1 MKPKYLAKLFVLV
14 LTCALTLGATGK
26 SSEIQRMG
34 IFVSNFTEQG
44 LYDFDLEEDGDPNL
58 AHFGNPAFTEELIKF
73 GLTHNVINRSKS
85 TVKSCPKKRCPDGP
99 HIMSGKSVAESVR
112 KYFDL
117 NIKNKTFSE
126 DTITVPYDGKNYHF
140 DASDFRPGKVY
151 YAEVQKVSH
160 ENGVIT
166 MTGEL
171 YNVKNKKD
179 RPATF
184 TATAKPHIWNDKD
197 TWAILSLTVDW
208 K

>member
-14 LTCALTLGATGK
+14 LTCALMLAVK
-26 SSEIQRMG
+26 SQPSERDRMG
-34 IFVSNFTEQG
+34 IFISNFTEQG
-44 LYDFDLEEDGDPNL
+44 LYDFDLEADGDPDM
-58 AHFGNPAFTEELIKF
+58 AHFGNPAFTDELIKF
-73 GLTHNVINRSKS
+73 GLTHNVINRAKS
-85 TVKSCPKKRCPDGP
+85 TLKLCPKKRCPDGP
-99 HIMSGKSVAESVR
+99 HIMTGKSVAESVR

-117 NIKNKTFSE
+117 NIKNKTVDE
-126 DTITVPYDGKNYHF
+126 DTTTLVYDGKNYHF
-140 DASDFRPGKVY
+140 DADDLRPGKVY
-151 YAEVQKVSH
+151 YAEVQDVSRSR
-160 ENGVIT
+160 GVIT

-197 TWAILSLTVDW
+197 TWAILSLKVDW

>member
-14 LTCALTLGATGK
+14 LTCALTLGASKQSG
-26 SSEIQRMG
+26 EIQRMG

-44 LYDFDLEEDGDPNL
+44 LYDFDLEAEGDPDL
-58 AHFGNPAFTEELIKF
+58 AHFGNPVFTSELIKF
-73 GLTHNVINRSKS
+73 GITHNVINRSKS
-85 TVKSCPKKRCPDGP
+85 TVKTCPDKRCPDGP

-117 NIKNKTFSE
+117 NIKNQTVDE
-126 DTITVPYDGKNYHF
+126 DTITIPYDGKNYHF
-140 DASDFRPGKVY
+140 NASDFKPETVY
-151 YAEVQKVSH
+151 YAEVQNVSRR
-160 ENGVIT
+160 NGIIT

-184 TATAKPHIWNDKD
+184 RATAKPHIWDDKD
-197 TWAILSLTVDW
+197 TWSILSLSVDW

>member
-1 MKPKYLAKLFVLV
+1 MKKKILLV
-14 LTCALTLGATGK
+14 VAFCVLTLGASKQSG
-26 SSEIQRMG
+26 EIQRMG

-44 LYDFDLEEDGDPNL
+44 LYDFDLEEDGDSSL
-58 AHFGNPAFTEELIKF
+58 AHFGNPAFMDELVKF

-85 TVKSCPKKRCPDGP
+85 TVKSCPQKKCPYGRN
-99 HIMSGKSVAESVR
+99 IMTARSVAESVR

-117 NIKNKTFSE
+117 DVTHQSVDDGVSE
-126 DTITVPYDGKNYHF
+126 IHYDGRNYHF
-140 DASDFRPGKVY
+140 NASDFKPETVY
-151 YAEVQKVSH
+151 YAEVQNVSRSR
-160 ENGVIT
+160 GVIT

-179 RPATF
+179 RPGTF
-184 TATAKPHIWNDKD
+184 RATAKPHEWNDKD